1 MTQVLPD
8 PPSTCPPPHTHTS
21 AQKLTGILSYIKL
34 KAVISVVITLLQKA
48 LHMSIMV
55 FIEYVLLDGKIQM
68 TDDQ

>member
-8 PPSTCPPPHTHTS
+8 PPSTQS
-21 AQKLTGILSYIKL
+21 AQTLTGILSYIKL

-68 TDDQ
+68 MDDQ

>member
-8 PPSTCPPPHTHTS
+8 PPSTQS
-21 AQKLTGILSYIKL
+21 AQTLTGILSYIKL

-48 LHMSIMV
+48 LHMSIKV